1 MLADFHE
8 RSKDE
13 KQMNRIDRLTAMLL
27 LLQSKKRTAGELAR
41 RFEVSRRT
49 VLRDIQALGEMG
61 IPVTTDMGASGGY
74 TLPPDYSLPP
84 LALTQNEAL
93 LLLLAVSSVEKLSET
108 PFKQERESLLAKI
121 QTLLPRSET
130 TRLAQLTQK
139 LALEV
144 PSQPY
149 PTPFLE
155 RLLECAREQRW
166 IAATYRSERGT
177 SEQTLLPLRIRTEAG
192 LWYCEAFSAERQET
206 RVYRVDRFLA
216 VKGALPPEQTEQ
228 SITPVLHVDPAFPEV
243 RVHLTARG
251 VLRLAREPYLAR
263 RLQAVEGGEGLLS
276 LHLRPDEYDWLTRI
290 LLSLG
295 TDARV
300 LAPESL
306 LLRMQQAIQ
315 DLAHHYNHV

>member
-1 MLADFHE
+1 
-8 RSKDE
+8 
-13 KQMNRIDRLTAMLL
+13 MNRIDRLTAILL

-41 RFEVSRRT
+41 RFEISRRT

-61 IPVTTDMGASGGY
+61 IPVTSDMGASGGY
-74 TLPPDYSLPP
+74 MLPPDYSLPP

-93 LLLLAVSSVEKLSET
+93 LLLLALSSVEKLSET

-130 TRLAQLTQK
+130 TRLAQLKQK

-155 RLLECAREQRW
+155 RLLESAREQRW

-177 SEQTLLPLRIRTEAG
+177 SERTLLPLRLRSEAG
-192 LWYCEAFSAERQET
+192 LWYCEAFSVEHEET

-216 VKGALPPEQTEQ
+216 VKGTLAPEQVEQ
-228 SITPVLHVDPAFPEV
+228 PATDILHVDPAFPEV

-263 RLQAVEGGEGLLS
+263 RLQASEGGEGLLS
-276 LHLRPDEYDWLTRI
+276 LHLRPDEYDWLMRV

-300 LAPESL
+300 QAPESL
-306 LLRMQQAIQ
+306 RLCMRQTIQ
-315 DLAHHYNHV
+315 NLADSYDEV